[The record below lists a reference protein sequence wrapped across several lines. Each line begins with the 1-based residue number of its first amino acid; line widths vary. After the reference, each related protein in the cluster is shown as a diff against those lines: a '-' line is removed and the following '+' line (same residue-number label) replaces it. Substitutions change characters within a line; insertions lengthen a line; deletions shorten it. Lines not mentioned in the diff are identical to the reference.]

1 MVNFLV
7 RTADFLAFAM
17 RLVSEDVIWLKN
29 YASSLTNWQCGLFL
43 AYCFLF
49 VVIIKCV
56 VALAAMLIR
65 KLFSSSESGEK
76 LVFKLFCSNTAFCE
90 GYREGFVQGRIDLLA
105 YERDRANHPV
115 KHWWRNSSINPS
127 NWF

>member
-17 RLVSEDVIWLKN
+17 RLVSEDILWLKD
-29 YASSLTNWQCGLFL
+29 YCSSLTNWQCGLFL

-49 VVIIKCV
+49 VVIVKCG

-65 KLFSSSESGEK
+65 GLFRFSEFGEN
-76 LVFKLFCSNTAFCE
+76 LVFKLFFSNTAFCE
-90 GYREGFVQGRIDLLA
+90 GYRQGLNAGREKLLED
-105 YERDRANHPV
+105 ERDRANHPV
-115 KHWWRNSSINPS
+115 KHWWRNSSLNPS